1 MIRPFLLVFGI
12 FTSFLVAEQ
21 PPIYALLGQTVSLD
35 PPGITFSTEDILWK
49 HKGDKV
55 VEFNG
60 NEQREYG
67 TFVNRITLDWHSA
80 ELTISDLRYEDS
92 GVYALE
98 AFKNREWQRASF
110 TLAVIDRVAKPTI
123 SCEMNNG
130 NSSIKSGNQATLKCS
145 AEARQSPSLKFVWSS
160 HGTMQTIGKE
170 LQIAVGDGHDDKV
183 YDCTVS
189 NPLTKESTTFTA
201 KDCYPDGGS
210 AGLTVGICVAII
222 AAILIIVG
230 VLFCKLKEKAC
241 FAKEKRHDVEKP
253 PSKMKGA
260 ENKAAHV
267 EELRGLIHRQS
278 TLASKQPLR
287 FLTQREINSQD
298 DDTED
303 SEQNY
308 KRECVKERIEGF
320 ERPSGKKKAREKN
333 KQIRAAS
340 PGPPDSA
347 QNDKEDPD
355 VQERDPSDSKKS
367 NDVSGDQSENKKSA
381 LQPPTASEQPEAK
394 EEAGEEA
401 ESPSAVGVPPHAAQ
415 PHLPVTENSQ
425 NQSPQDD
432 GGEHKDQ
439 TSSDH
444 QTKDTTENSVE
455 EGDSSEPEDLNKRAS
470 EHGFTAETPVKVKAL
485 INVFEPNNENR
496 KEEDKRIPA
505 VSPGPLDSA
514 ENNKGDADVLTSK
527 ELVEEELDPSDS
539 EKSNDVPGDGSE
551 NKKSALQPPTASEQ
565 PEAKEE
571 AGEEAES
578 PSAVGVPPHA
588 AQPHSTVT
596 ENSQNQSP
604 QDDGGEHK
612 DQTSSDH
619 QTKDTTENSVEEGDS
634 SEPEDLNKRASGK
647 KNDSKGPKT
656 FSFCCC

>member
-35 PPGITFSTEDILWK
+35 PPGITFSPEDILWK

-67 TFVNRITLDWHSA
+67 TFDNRITLDWHSA

-415 PHLPVTENSQ
+415 PHSTVTENSQ

-432 GGEHKDQ
+432 GGEHNDQ

-470 EHGFTAETPVKVKAL
+470 E
-485 INVFEPNNENR
+485 
-496 KEEDKRIPA
+496 EDKQIPA

-514 ENNKGDADVLTSK
+514 ENSKGDADVLTSK

-539 EKSNDVPGDGSE
+539 EKSNNVPGDESE
-551 NKKSALQPPTASEQ
+551 KKKSALQPPTASEQ
-565 PEAKEE
+565 PGVEE
-571 AGEEAES
+571 DKKMPTVTPRPQDSAENVLES
-578 PSAVGVPPHA
+578 DVPPPVSPLTQDSSNIA
-588 AQPHSTVT
+588 PQEDASKQEKDAGSEQVT
-596 ENSQNQSP
+596 
-604 QDDGGEHK
+604 GG
-612 DQTSSDH
+612 
-619 QTKDTTENSVEEGDS
+619 TTEREV
-634 SEPEDLNKRASGK
+634 
-647 KNDSKGPKT
+647 
-656 FSFCCC
+656 

>member
-35 PPGITFSTEDILWK
+35 PPGITFSPEDILWK

-67 TFVNRITLDWHSA
+67 TFDNRITLDWHSA

-381 LQPPTASEQPEAK
+381 LQPPTASEQP
-394 EEAGEEA
+394 
-401 ESPSAVGVPPHAAQ
+401 GV
-415 PHLPVTENSQ
+415 
-425 NQSPQDD
+425 
-432 GGEHKDQ
+432 
-439 TSSDH
+439 
-444 QTKDTTENSVE
+444 
-455 EGDSSEPEDLNKRAS
+455 
-470 EHGFTAETPVKVKAL
+470 
-485 INVFEPNNENR
+485 
-496 KEEDKRIPA
+496 EEDKKMPTVTPRPQ
-505 VSPGPLDSA
+505 DSA
-514 ENNKGDADVLTSK
+514 ENVLES
-527 ELVEEELDPSDS
+527 
-539 EKSNDVPGDGSE
+539 DVPPPVSPLTQDSSNIAPQEDASKQEKDAGSE
-551 NKKSALQPPTASEQ
+551 Q
-565 PEAKEE
+565 
-571 AGEEAES
+571 
-578 PSAVGVPPHA
+578 
-588 AQPHSTVT
+588 VT
-596 ENSQNQSP
+596 
-604 QDDGGEHK
+604 GG
-612 DQTSSDH
+612 
-619 QTKDTTENSVEEGDS
+619 TTEREV
-634 SEPEDLNKRASGK
+634 
-647 KNDSKGPKT
+647 
-656 FSFCCC
+656 